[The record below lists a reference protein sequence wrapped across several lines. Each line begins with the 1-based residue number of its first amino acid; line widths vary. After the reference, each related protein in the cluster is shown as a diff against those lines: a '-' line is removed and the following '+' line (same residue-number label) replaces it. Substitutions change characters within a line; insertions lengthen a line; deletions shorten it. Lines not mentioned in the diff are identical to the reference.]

1 MEVIIIKLEE
11 LVVLL
16 YEYEIVE
23 IRMDKKKIFE
33 GKICDFKY
41 LDYKDLE
48 LIEIYSYGDIKDY
61 DTTFSVM
68 CIDCKSERC
77 WFISFFYC

>member
-11 LVVLL
+11 LVALL
-16 YEYEIVE
+16 YEYQIVE
-23 IRMDKKKIFE
+23 IRTDKKIIFE

-48 LIEIYSYGDIKDY
+48 LIEIYSYGDTKNY
-61 DTTFSVM
+61 DTPFSVM

-77 WFISFFYC
+77 

>member
-1 MEVIIIKLEE
+1 
-11 LVVLL
+11 
-16 YEYEIVE
+16 
-23 IRMDKKKIFE
+23 MDKKKIFE

-48 LIEIYSYGDIKDY
+48 LIEIYSYGDTKDY
-61 DTTFSVM
+61 DTPFSVM

-77 WFISFFYC
+77 

>member
-61 DTTFSVM
+61 DTPFSVM

-77 WFISFFYC
+77 

>member
-11 LVVLL
+11 LVALL
-16 YEYEIVE
+16 YEYQIVE
-23 IRMDKKKIFE
+23 IRVDKKKIFY
-33 GKICDFKY
+33 GKIYDFKY

-61 DTTFSVM
+61 NTPFSVM

-77 WFISFFYC
+77 